1 MQRTVVEGTT
11 LHRSVGQVCQ
21 ISSTLGL
28 DAQITVFCS
37 VTVDL
42 VFEAKPITNRARF
55 VDKICSQVLITPPG
69 DFLSGKKQIC
79 DQGQTAF
86 AEHAL

>member
-1 MQRTVVEGTT
+1 M
-11 LHRSVGQVCQ
+11 GQVCR

-28 DAQITVFCS
+28 DAQITVFRS

-55 VDKICSQVLITPPG
+55 ADEICSQALITPPG
-69 DFLSGKKQIC
+69 DLLSGKKRIC
-79 DQGQTAF
+79 DRGQTAF